1 MTPAEM
7 TALLDVLQS
16 FATILGDMGL
26 PGLIGMLLLGPALVL
41 VLILY
46 MNHLATVR
54 MEKGQAGAS
63 VRMEKGQAE
72 FRKSTS
78 ELLEAYRQDTHEI
91 MQVIGTKHDNITR
104 LHENAIAQI
113 KSTEQHNAILHTL
126 VVNNTTAM
134 EQLKSIITTIANKR

>member
-7 TALLDVLQS
+7 TALMKVLQS

-26 PGLIGMLLLGPALVL
+26 PGLIAILLLGPALVL

-54 MEKGQAGAS
+54 MEKGQA
-63 VRMEKGQAE
+63 E
-72 FRKSTS
+72 FRKSTA

-91 MQVIGTKHDNITR
+91 MQIIGTKNDSTIR

-113 KSTEQHNAILHTL
+113 KSTEQHNVILHTL

-134 EQLKSIITTIANKR
+134 EQLKSIIKTITKG